1 MGSEARKIL
10 EHALALAPD
19 ERAALA
25 HELIASLDGEGAS
38 SVDEAWA
45 AEITRRA
52 ERVLA
57 GESRGVPWEVARRE
71 VRAVLDRK

>member
-1 MGSEARKIL
+1 M
-10 EHALALAPD
+10 ALSPD

-25 HELIASLDGEGAS
+25 HELLASLETERDPG
-38 SVDEAWA
+38 VDEAWA

-57 GESRGVPWEVARRE
+57 GESRGVPWETAKRE
-71 VRAVLDRK
+71 VRAVLSRK